1 MPLPIE
7 TLDDVADKQD
17 LEMADRLIKEGRE
30 TDDDVKLILGNK
42 VRQTVAMT
50 RELKRQS
57 GEIGEMKGELKEL
70 KDDVKSM
77 KKDVSEMKE
86 TQNKLVSAFH
96 SIKDK
101 KDGAMWILTILKWL
115 GGGAGIAAIF
125 KGFESV
131 QRAGGS

>member
-77 KKDVSEMKE
+77 K
-86 TQNKLVSAFH
+86 
-96 SIKDK
+96 DK
-101 KDGAMWILTILKWL
+101 KDGAMWMLTILKWL